1 MGELGDRWQGA
12 KQSMLSKPKDRRV
25 ASLLALA
32 GAVAPLSGFHK
43 FYLRQPLWGV
53 VYLLLS
59 WTPIPRVAS
68 GIEAV
73 WYLFQDSDEFDS
85 RFNGDLPA
93 GTPIAAPNSSSQPA
107 VDPKQVSAIA
117 DALRQLDQLRGDGL
131 ISEYEFEQKRR
142 QLLDR
147 IA

>member
-1 MGELGDRWQGA
+1 V
-12 KQSMLSKPKDRRV
+12 QSWNGLWSKPKDRKV

-32 GAVAPLSGFHK
+32 GTVSPVVGLHK
-43 FYLRQPLWGV
+43 FYLRQPVWGV
-53 VYLLLS
+53 LYLLLS

-68 GIEAV
+68 GIEAI
-73 WYLFQDSDEFDS
+73 WYLFQDGHEFDQ
-85 RFNGDLPA
+85 RFNQGLPA
-93 GTPIAAPNSSSQPA
+93 STTGSTANPNPIAPE
-107 VDPKQVSAIA
+107 QVTAIA
-117 DALRQLDQLRGDGL
+117 DALRHLDQLRAEGL

>member
-1 MGELGDRWQGA
+1 M
-12 KQSMLSKPKDRRV
+12 QSWNGLWSKPKDRKV

-32 GAVAPLSGFHK
+32 GAVSPVVGLHK
-43 FYLRQPLWGV
+43 FYLRQPVWGIL
-53 VYLLLS
+53 YLLLS

-68 GIEAV
+68 GIEAI
-73 WYLFQDSDEFDS
+73 WYLFQDGQEFDQ
-85 RFNGDLPA
+85 RFNQTLPSSNTTGVA
-93 GTPIAAPNSSSQPA
+93 TVLPGIDPDQVNAIAA
-107 VDPKQVSAIA
+107 
-117 DALRQLDQLRGDGL
+117 ALRNLDQLRADGL